1 MLTDVS
7 FKDLSRYKA
16 LKQYPL
22 NRSGCFG
29 LSLYLVSVVVHVKG
43 VKAIRVFV
51 LFDKEADRTI
61 LHLPVNICSCAY
73 INIFSFYNLSFSRHL
88 SSV

>member
-1 MLTDVS
+1 MPMLTDVS

-51 LFDKEADRTI
+51 LFD
-61 LHLPVNICSCAY
+61 
-73 INIFSFYNLSFSRHL
+73 
-88 SSV
+88 